1 MGSDIASQFLA
12 GLPMRQPCRAVRQ
25 GLSRRSG
32 MQLVPTSQSLSSGR
46 ALFDSQEEIALT
58 EFLAKHRTS
67 KISERLDAVYSA
79 EESRVDAAT
88 AGAQRAVLRRSE
100 W

>member
-1 MGSDIASQFLA
+1 MKTAISLPDDVFAASDALA
-12 GLPMRQPCRAVRQ
+12 KRL
-25 GLSRRSG
+25 GLSRS
-32 MQLVPTSQSLSSGR
+32 
-46 ALFDSQEEIALT
+46 ALIAAALT

-67 KISERLDAVYSA
+67 KISERLNAVYSA

-88 AGAQRAVLRRSE
+88 TGAQRAVLRRSE

>member
-1 MGSDIASQFLA
+1 MKTAISLPDDVFAASDALA
-12 GLPMRQPCRAVRQ
+12 KRL
-25 GLSRRSG
+25 GLSRS
-32 MQLVPTSQSLSSGR
+32 
-46 ALFDSQEEIALT
+46 ALIAAALT
-58 EFLAKHRTS
+58 EFLAKHQTS

-88 AGAQRAVLRRSE
+88 AGAQRATLRRSE

>member
-1 MGSDIASQFLA
+1 MKTAISLPDDVFAASDALA
-12 GLPMRQPCRAVRQ
+12 KRL
-25 GLSRRSG
+25 GLSRS
-32 MQLVPTSQSLSSGR
+32 
-46 ALFDSQEEIALT
+46 ALIAAALT

-67 KISERLDAVYSA
+67 KISERLNAVYSA

>member
-1 MGSDIASQFLA
+1 MKTAISLPDDVFAASDALA
-12 GLPMRQPCRAVRQ
+12 KKL
-25 GLSRRSG
+25 GLSRS
-32 MQLVPTSQSLSSGR
+32 
-46 ALFDSQEEIALT
+46 ALIAAALT

-79 EESRVDAAT
+79 EESRVDAPT
-88 AGAQRAVLRRSE
+88 AGAQRAILRRSE

>member
-1 MGSDIASQFLA
+1 MKTAISLPDDVFAASDALA
-12 GLPMRQPCRAVRQ
+12 KRL
-25 GLSRRSG
+25 GLSRS
-32 MQLVPTSQSLSSGR
+32 
-46 ALFDSQEEIALT
+46 ALIAAALT